1 MRIKLY
7 LFLVIIGFYSC
18 TEEKDQILEAYS
30 PSSNI
35 VVNFNVNTEGKPFYQ
50 VQFNNKIVV
59 DTSYLGFEFKD
70 SSAFNK
76 NFSIKNT
83 TTTSVHDTWQMP
95 VFLPDKPMLSRPYL
109 AEDDPA
115 LQKMPF
121 QG

>member
-50 VQFNNKIVV
+50 V
-59 DTSYLGFEFKD
+59 
-70 SSAFNK
+70 
-76 NFSIKNT
+76 
-83 TTTSVHDTWQMP
+83 
-95 VFLPDKPMLSRPYL
+95 
-109 AEDDPA
+109 
-115 LQKMPF
+115 
-121 QG
+121 